1 MGSMNV
7 HVPFR
12 DRISCTIDEAC
23 HGTGLGRSKLYEEI
37 AAGRV
42 QTTKVGR
49 RVLVLV
55 ESLKRLLAPDE
66 ADVAGS
72 DDPDSGDLHHD
83 QSECAA

>member
-42 QTTKVGR
+42 RTAKVGR

-55 ESLKRLLAPDE
+55 ESLKRLVAPDE
-66 ADVAGS
+66 AAADASGGS
-72 DDPDSGDLHHD
+72 DSGDLHHG